1 MVALA
6 LRALMLVCRPYAEH
20 RALTKAFGNV
30 EQEVWKTPLSDDEP
44 LRQAAGPGLG
54 SEIGS
59 GHVEAR
65 SSGPSPSSGS
75 FKTKEGGEMTERW
88 IANPQMPRP
97 FPLRFEQMRNAGR
110 TDSRAAR
117 SN

>member
-1 MVALA
+1 MVAFA

-54 SEIGS
+54 CETGPAMSK
-59 GHVEAR
+59 HVLPALRHQAEASR
-65 SSGPSPSSGS
+65 LR
-75 FKTKEGGEMTERW
+75 KGER
-88 IANPQMPRP
+88 
-97 FPLRFEQMRNAGR
+97 
-110 TDSRAAR
+110 
-117 SN
+117 